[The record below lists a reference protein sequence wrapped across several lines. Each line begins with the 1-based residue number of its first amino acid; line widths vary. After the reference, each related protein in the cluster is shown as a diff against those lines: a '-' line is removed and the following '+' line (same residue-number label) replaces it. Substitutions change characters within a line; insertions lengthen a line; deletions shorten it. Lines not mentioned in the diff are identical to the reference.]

1 MNYDDILVSR
11 RKISELG
18 ARNNF
23 ERDYT
28 AILYSHAFRRLKHKT
43 QVFLLP
49 MNDHVTNRLDHS
61 LYVAIIS
68 KVICRNLGLNG
79 QLADAIALGHDLGH
93 SPFGHAGE
101 KVLNILS
108 KDFGGFSHEMQSL
121 RVVDKLEKAE
131 TDKPIFGLNLTLA
144 VRDGIVNH
152 CGESFLNELTPSNI
166 PEIDKVGI
174 KQGIPCTLEGCVVR
188 LVDKIAYMGRDI
200 EDGIIAGL
208 ISKKDIPEDLKNKV
222 GSDNGEIVDFFVRD
236 IIKTSTKSKI
246 ALSKNGSE
254 YLNKFMKFNYNA
266 IYLSEKNTDFTT
278 HTERLLK
285 GLFNIL
291 LEYSE
296 KYKDNFDKYM
306 KDSHNTVN
314 MYGKFLLKRNLLYFV
329 YEDYPNDI
337 ARYKR
342 AIIDFIASSTD
353 RLAYEMIKDFFIPN
367 PVV

>member
-1 MNYDDILVSR
+1 MNYEQKLIQ
-11 RKISELG
+11 RKRPSELG
-18 ARNNF
+18 ARNDY

-79 QLADAIALGHDLGH
+79 QLADAIAVGHDLGH

-101 KVLNILS
+101 RILNTLS
-108 KDFGGFSHEMQSL
+108 EDFGGFSHEMQSL
-121 RVVDKLEKAE
+121 RVVDKLEKA
-131 TDKPIFGLNLTLA
+131 DPSQPVAGLNLTLA

-152 CGESFLNELTPSNI
+152 CGESFLNELSPSCTP
-166 PEIDKVGI
+166 
-174 KQGIPCTLEGCVVR
+174 EGCVVR

-208 ISKKDIPEDLKNKV
+208 ISEKDIPSDLKNKV
-222 GSDNGEIVDFFVRD
+222 GSDNGHIVDFFVRD
-236 IIKTSTKSKI
+236 IIKNSNEEKI
-246 ALSKNGSE
+246 ALSEFGSE
-254 YLNKFMKFNYNA
+254 YLDKFMKFNYKA

-278 HTERLLK
+278 HTKRLLS
-285 GLFNIL
+285 GLFYIM
-291 LEYSE
+291 LEYAE
-296 KYKDNFDKYM
+296 RFKDDFESYLN
-306 KDSHNTVN
+306 DSHNTVN
-314 MYGKFLLKRNLLYFV
+314 MFGKFISKRRRLYFE
-329 YEDYPNDI
+329 YEEYPYEM
-337 ARYKR
+337 AGYKR

-353 RLAYEMIKDFFIPN
+353 RLAYEMIKDFYIPN